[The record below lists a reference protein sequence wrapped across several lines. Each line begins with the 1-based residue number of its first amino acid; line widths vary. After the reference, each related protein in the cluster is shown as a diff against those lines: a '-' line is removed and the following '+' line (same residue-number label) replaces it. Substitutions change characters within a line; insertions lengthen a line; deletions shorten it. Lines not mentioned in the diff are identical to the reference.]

1 MKMTLTFGKIKKLL
15 VALFFLTSSNVV
27 LAQANCIRVDQVAKW
42 EVLDSTKTVIYDSQG
57 STIAFVIFDSY
68 SAYLK
73 KSGETFRFF
82 SSTICRGDRVQTTA
96 GMTTVTNIEPIR
108 K

>member
-1 MKMTLTFGKIKKLL
+1 MKLKTKLFALAAL
-15 VALFFLTSSNVV
+15 VSSNVV
-27 LAQANCIRVDQVAKW
+27 FAQSNCVKVDQIAKW
-42 EVLDSTKTVIYDSQG
+42 EVLDYNKTVIYDSQG
-57 STIAFVIFDSY
+57 STIAFVIFNISSV

-82 SSTICRGDRVQTTA
+82 SSTLCRVDRVQVSG
-96 GMTTVTNIEPIR
+96 GMITVLDIEPIR